1 MGGKTMNHEEHED
14 ELEALRMEIEYVRH
28 EWVKTQLELKT
39 IRMNRD
45 HLLSM
50 LREKNR
56 KIEYLG
62 QKIDDL
68 GGWDRGV

>member
-1 MGGKTMNHEEHED
+1 MGGKTMNHDEHED
-14 ELEALRMEIEYVRH
+14 ELETLRMEIEYVRH

>member
-14 ELEALRMEIEYVRH
+14 ELETLRMEIEYVRH

-50 LREKNR
+50 LREKDR

>member
-1 MGGKTMNHEEHED
+1 MGGKPMNHEEHED
-14 ELEALRMEIEYVRH
+14 ELETLRMEIEYVRH

-50 LREKNR
+50 LREKDR

>member
-1 MGGKTMNHEEHED
+1 MNHDEHED
-14 ELEALRMEIEYVRH
+14 ELETLRMEIEYVRH

>member
-1 MGGKTMNHEEHED
+1 MGGKTMNHDEHED
-14 ELEALRMEIEYVRH
+14 ELETLRMEIEYVRH

-50 LREKNR
+50 LREKDR